1 MDRWPEFELERL
13 ETVLVRAE
21 LQEQR
26 LLAAG
31 DYQGVVNHLLRS
43 ASAACLADRE
53 DAALGFVARGAVRTM
68 EWVRAARAAKTKP
81 STFADVAFTRGWLA
95 AAICP
100 PPGMEEPAG
109 HLLAMSGWQPAGQ
122 VHNARMVAALLI
134 GDVPAAELSLQRCDL
149 SDPGL
154 GAPLKRFVSA
164 LLAGEEDAMAKA
176 ANAWLREKM
185 DATMTHEWGAYNEVP
200 IEVSG
205 VLALAVHHGRPLL
218 LPGNRVLTRFRTGA

>member
-13 ETVLVRAE
+13 EAALVRAD

-26 LLAAG
+26 LLAVA

-53 DAALGFVARGAVRTM
+53 ADAETFVARAAARTT

-81 STFADVAFTRGWLA
+81 SSFADLAFTRGWLA
-95 AAICP
+95 AAIAP
-100 PPGMEEPAG
+100 PANMAEAAG
-109 HLLAMSGWQPAGQ
+109 HLLAMAGWQPAGP
-122 VHNARMVAALLI
+122 VHNARVVAALLL
-134 GDVPAAELSLQRCDL
+134 GDVPAAEASLKLCDL
-149 SDPGL
+149 SDAGL
-154 GAPLKRFVSA
+154 GSPLKRFIA
-164 LLAGEEDAMAKA
+164 GLLAANDDAMAKA
-176 ANAWLREKM
+176 ATAWLHEKM

-205 VLALAVHHGRPLL
+205 ALALAARHGRPLT
-218 LPGNRVLTRFRTGA
+218 LPSNRLLTRFRA